1 MDRRSWFGC
10 LVLAAALALP
20 AVAGASTF
28 LALSPEELVAESAA
42 VVQGEVLQVN
52 SFWHASGRVI
62 VSEALVRVEEVV
74 VGDAPSVVV
83 LRSHGGEVGGFT
95 VVAHGFP
102 TFRVGER
109 LLLFVE
115 SEADGASEVTG
126 YRQGQYRIVT
136 DKAGVEIAVPTME
149 RGVRLL
155 DKRGAMAARPE
166 PVRLDAFKD
175 QIRVLDRHVRAQNRT
190 TGEVR

>member
-1 MDRRSWFGC
+1 MNRSVWFGC

-20 AVAGASTF
+20 AAAGASTF
-28 LALSPEELVAESAA
+28 LAMSPGELVAGSAA
-42 VVQGEVLQVN
+42 VVQGEVLKVN
-52 SFWHASGRVI
+52 SFWHSSGRVI

-74 VGDAPSVVV
+74 AGDAPSVVV
-83 LRSHGGEVGGFT
+83 LRTHGGEVNGFT
-95 VVAHGFP
+95 VMAHGFP

-109 LLLFVE
+109 LLVFVE
-115 SEADGASEVTG
+115 AEEDGASAVTG
-126 YRQGQYRIVT
+126 YRLGQYRIVA
-136 DKAGVEIAVPTME
+136 DEAGVEIAVPMAE

-155 DKRGAMAARPE
+155 DKRGAPAPLPE

-175 QIRVLDRHVRAQNRT
+175 RIRVLDRTVRAQNRT